1 MTMNAENNSLSIDS
15 IKTAIIRAC
24 RSVETNHDYLTNLDQ
39 AIGDGDLGI
48 TMQKI
53 AIALREYV
61 TTTQVGD
68 IGQFLVGAGMV
79 ANRVGSS
86 SFGTLT
92 STALMR
98 AGMKVKGNNEITTA
112 HLPEILF
119 AAAHGIQERGKAQLN
134 DKTVLDVL
142 LPASDALK
150 SALDSGLSLKDACT
164 KMLEA
169 ARKGRDQVTPLKS
182 RIGRASWL
190 GDQTQGKIDPGCAVA
205 VIILEAIVNNTNNT
219 NSGILR
225 YQ

>member
-1 MTMNAENNSLSIDS
+1 MDIQNNSISILSF
-15 IKTAIIRAC
+15 KTAILKAC
-24 RSVETNHDYLTNLDQ
+24 RSVETNHDYLTELDQ

-48 TMQKI
+48 TMKKI
-53 AIALREYV
+53 ALALREYV
-61 TTTQVGD
+61 TSTNVED
-68 IGQFLVGAGMV
+68 IGQFLVGAGLV

-98 AGMKVKGNNEITTA
+98 AGMKVKGKNELFIA
-112 HLPEILF
+112 DLPEILF
-119 AAAHGIQERGKAQLN
+119 AATLGIQERGKAQPN
-134 DKTVLDVL
+134 DKTVLDAL

-150 SALDSGLSLKDACT
+150 SALESGASLEDASI
-164 KMLEA
+164 KMVEA
-169 ARKGRDQVTPLKS
+169 ARQGRDQVTNLKS

-190 GDQTQGKIDPGCAVA
+190 GEQTKGKVDPGCAVA
-205 VIILEAIVNNTNNT
+205 VIILEAISDKA